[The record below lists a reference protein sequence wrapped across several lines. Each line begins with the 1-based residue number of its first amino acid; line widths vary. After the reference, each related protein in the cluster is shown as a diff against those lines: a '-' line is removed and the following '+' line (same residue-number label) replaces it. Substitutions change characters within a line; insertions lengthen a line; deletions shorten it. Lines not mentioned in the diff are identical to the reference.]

1 MEGTVG
7 LKSTA
12 YLSVVVTGYKEMKR
26 PEQSAGH
33 GDTGR
38 RGTMRYVKKNEEEL
52 VIGKIEILK

>member
-12 YLSVVVTGYKEMKR
+12 YLSVVVTGCKEMKR

-33 GDTGR
+33 GDRVEG
-38 RGTMRYVKKNEEEL
+38 MEL
-52 VIGKIEILK
+52 